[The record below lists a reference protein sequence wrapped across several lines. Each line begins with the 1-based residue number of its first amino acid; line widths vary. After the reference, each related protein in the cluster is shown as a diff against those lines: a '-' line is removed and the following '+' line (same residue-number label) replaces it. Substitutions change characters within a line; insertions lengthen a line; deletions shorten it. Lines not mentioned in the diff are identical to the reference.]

1 RRRRRTPPP
10 LPRPRGRVEPL
21 AKQAVGWGQA
31 PWRSWSVLC
40 VPPSRP
46 PPASGG
52 GGGWGVACAPPPPAG
67 EGGAAGDAGGGGGAG
82 SLAKLVGAARA
93 PPPGLPASGGRGGW
107 RAVGAGPLRA
117 SGAVW
122 GGVGKSRRICG
133 RGCPV
138 APPPACGGRLG
149 GGPANGRRPTI
160 PR

>member
-1 RRRRRTPPP
+1 GKGRAPRPLRRGRRRGAHPPRGDPLHQVRKVSVLRRRRRTPPP

-52 GGGWGVACAPPPPAG
+52 GRGWRVAGAPPPPARG
-67 EGGAAGDAGGGGGAG
+67 RGGGMRGGGGGPPAG
-82 SLAKLVGAARA
+82 KRCCL
-93 PPPGLPASGGRGGW
+93 
-107 RAVGAGPLRA
+107 
-117 SGAVW
+117 
-122 GGVGKSRRICG
+122 GGVGKARRICG